1 MRTTALSPKAKALP
15 LPNVEWE
22 LTEDLHGRSAISGIF
37 NGTFTR
43 ATIATGDS
51 NGLIYRV
58 ASGEPRY
65 GAKNDALGVLIEGA
79 RTNAISYSE
88 QLDGT
93 GWLNANCTIT
103 SNTDVSP
110 DGITTADTITTTGTT
125 DPRIQKNISIS
136 ADTTSYT
143 FSVYLKKQTAKIQ
156 FAAVRMSFS
165 GGTVKFTTVVV
176 NENTGTI
183 TASSSADASI
193 TAVGEYWRVSITDAD
208 NGTNTI
214 LSSQIYPGYNLN
226 GSINSNFQSG
236 ASSVAWGTQLENA
249 AFPSSYIPTTSAVTR
264 NADILSY
271 SLGSWFNTSEGTIVC
286 DVYVPYVGSSNS
298 FIFSLDDGTAN
309 EMIQVYR
316 GSGTGLNYN
325 IVDGGVSQVA
335 ISSASKFANGQISKI
350 AIAWKLND
358 FAIYLDGTQIGT
370 DAAGTLPTV
379 TTLRI
384 STDQAGANAGYQ
396 NIKNIRYY
404 LTRLS
409 NADLVR
415 LTR

>member
-1 MRTTALSPKAKALP
+1 MRTTALSPKAQALP

-22 LTEDLHGRSAISGIF
+22 LTEDLHGRSATSGIF

-51 NGLIYRV
+51 NGLVYRV

-65 GAKNDALGVLIEGA
+65 GAKNDALGVLIEDA
-79 RTNAISYSE
+79 RTNILLYSD
-88 QLDGT
+88 QFDDVSWGKSGIT
-93 GWLNANCTIT
+93 VNANVGIA
-103 SNTDVSP
+103 P
-110 DGITTADTITTTGTT
+110 DGLLTMDRITFTASATDQIAQNKTLAAGTYTLSWYARTESGTKAFRLDNYNATDGHSFSAEKTATTTVQRFTHTFTVITGGLTNS
-125 DPRIQKNISIS
+125 PRIQND
-136 ADTTSYT
+136 AAG
-143 FSVYLKKQTAKIQ
+143 TA
-156 FAAVRMSFS
+156 
-165 GGTVKFTTVVV
+165 
-176 NENTGTI
+176 
-183 TASSSADASI
+183 
-193 TAVGEYWRVSITDAD
+193 
-208 NGTNTI
+208 
-214 LSSQIYPGYNLN
+214 
-226 GSINSNFQSG
+226 GSMLIWG
-236 ASSVAWGTQLENA
+236 AQLENA
-249 AFPSSYIPTTSAVTR
+249 AFPSSYIPTTSAAVTR
-264 NADILSY
+264 NADQLSY
-271 SLGSWFNTSEGTIVC
+271 PLGSWFNTSEGTIVC

-404 LTRLS
+404 PTRLS
-409 NADLVR
+409 NADLVK